1 MFHSNHKVESLF
13 EHIVYTNS
21 LAVLQATEAATESTA
36 EVVDLV
42 LRDCSF
48 TIQWQVAPGCWIKS
62 NQAFKADDQ
71 SSTLVEEGICR
82 KVVEIDGDGHALIDF
97 EEKGE
102 LWVFKDDFG
111 CLDLISA
118 AEARVRPSLRMLDHL
133 WLQSS
138 VHDM

>member
-48 TIQWQVAPGCWIKS
+48 TIQSQVAPGCWIKS
-62 NQAFKADDQ
+62 NQAFTSA
-71 SSTLVEEGICR
+71 SESTPVEEGICG
-82 KVVEIDGDGHALIDF
+82 KVVEIDGDGDAFIEF
-97 EEKGE
+97 EGKGK

-118 AEARVRPSLRMLDHL
+118 AEARVRPSLWMLDHL